1 MFLLLVTKMFVN
13 CPDLFQWTHFSH
25 VYTVLQMDYCTSRLQ
40 HLTTIKQ
47 LSILLSKS
55 ILLESTGRLSN
66 EKQINSVV
74 YKHDS

>member
-1 MFLLLVTKMFVN
+1 MFLLLVTKIFVN

-25 VYTVLQMDYCTSRLQ
+25 ICMVSQMDYCTSRLQ
-40 HLTTIKQ
+40 HLTTLKQ
-47 LSILLSKS
+47 LSVLLSKS
-55 ILLESTGRLSN
+55 VLLEITGRLSN